1 MKSFEDFGRTFP
13 LDHEIAGLAVA
24 LGKLQGKA
32 ELHRAQIPQAL
43 ETLKQAAIIQS
54 TESSNRI
61 EGVIT
66 TTERLRSIL
75 ADKTTPANRSEAEI
89 LGYRDVLNTIH
100 CNFEGMTPTANLTL
114 QLHRDLMKYTAAG
127 GGRWKMTPNEIS
139 EEQPDGSKFIR
150 FLPPPPHMVD
160 DGMRTLHENF
170 ARLYDAGGV
179 DPLFLIAAYILDF
192 LCIHPFTDGN
202 GRMARLLTTLLL
214 YRAGYDVGRY
224 VSLEKIIETTK
235 TEYYDALY
243 RSSQG
248 WHEGTHTLTAWT
260 RYLLGVLIAAYRE
273 FERRVGTLTAARGA
287 KSEMVMEAI
296 RGFNRPFSRE
306 EIVERC
312 PGVSVDLVRKI
323 LNDEGKAG
331 RLKCVGRGPSSR
343 WEKVIE

>member
-13 LDHEIAGLAVA
+13 LDHEITGLAIA
-24 LGKLQGKA
+24 LGKFQGKA

-61 EGVIT
+61 EGIVT
-66 TTERLRSIL
+66 TRERLRSIL
-75 ADKTTPANRSEAEI
+75 AEKTTPKNRSEEEI

-100 CNFEGMTPTANLTL
+100 LNFDGMTPSANLTL

-127 GGRWKMTPNEIS
+127 GGRWKMTSNEIS
-139 EEQPDGSKFIR
+139 EERPDGSKFVR
-150 FLPPPPHMVD
+150 FLPPPPHLVD
-160 DGMRTLHENF
+160 DNMRTMHDNF
-170 ARLYDAGGV
+170 SRLYDQGLA

-192 LCIHPFTDGN
+192 LCIHPFSDGN

-235 TEYYDALY
+235 TEYYEALY
-243 RSSQG
+243 HSSQG
-248 WHEGTHTLTAWT
+248 WHEGKHTLAAWT
-260 RYLLGVLIAAYRE
+260 KYLLGTLIAAYRE
-273 FERRVGTLTAARGA
+273 FEQRVGMLTAARGA
-287 KSEMVMEAI
+287 KSEMVLEAI
-296 RGFNRPFSRE
+296 RGFGRPFSRE

-323 LNDEGKAG
+323 LNEEGKAG
-331 RLKCVGRGPSSR
+331 RVRCLGRGPASR

>member
-13 LDHEIAGLAVA
+13 LNHEITGLAIA

-32 ELHRAQIPQAL
+32 ELYRGQIPQAL

-66 TTERLRSIL
+66 TTERLRSIF
-75 ADKTTPANRSEAEI
+75 ADKTTPKNRPEEEI

-100 CNFEGMTPTANLTL
+100 CNFDGMTPSANLTL

-127 GGRWKMTPNEIS
+127 GGRWKMTPNEIG
-139 EEQPDGSKFIR
+139 EELPDGSKFVR
-150 FLPPPPHMVD
+150 FLPTLPHLVD

-170 ARLYDAGGV
+170 ARLYDRGSV

-235 TEYYDALY
+235 IEYYDSLY

-248 WHEGTHTLTAWT
+248 WHEGKHTLTAWT
-260 RYLLGVLIAAYRE
+260 KYLFGILIAAYRE
-273 FERRVGTLTAARGA
+273 FERRVGMLTSAKGA
-287 KSEMVMEAI
+287 KSEMVLEAI
-296 RGFNRPFSRE
+296 RGFSRPFTRE
-306 EIVERC
+306 EIEERC
-312 PGVSVDLVRKI
+312 PGVSVELVMKVLKREKAA
-323 LNDEGKAG
+323 GKV
-331 RLKCVGRGPSSR
+331 KCLGRGPASR
-343 WEKVIE
+343 WERMNG

>member
-13 LDHEIAGLAVA
+13 IDHEITGLAIT

-32 ELHRAQIPQAL
+32 ELYRAQIPQAL

-61 EGVIT
+61 EGIAT
-66 TTERLRSIL
+66 TRERLRSIL
-75 ADKTTPANRSEAEI
+75 TDKTTPANRSEEEI

-100 CNFEGMTPTANLTL
+100 CNFDGMTPSANLTL
-114 QLHRDLMKYTAAG
+114 QLHRDLMKYTAG
-127 GGRWKMTPNEIS
+127 GGGHWKMTPNAIS
-139 EEQPDGSKFIR
+139 EERRDGSKFVR
-150 FLPPPPHMVD
+150 FLPILPHLVD
-160 DGMRTLHENF
+160 DGMRTLHDRF
-170 ARLYDAGGV
+170 ASLYDQGQI

-192 LCIHPFTDGN
+192 LCIHPFSDGN

-224 VSLEKIIETTK
+224 VSIEKIIETTK
-235 TEYYDALY
+235 PEYYDALY

-248 WHEGTHTLTAWT
+248 WHEGAHTLNAWT
-260 RYLLGVLIAAYRE
+260 KYLLGILIAAYRE
-273 FERRVGTLTAARGA
+273 FERRVGTLTTVKGA
-287 KSEMVMEAI
+287 KSEMVLEAI
-296 RGFNRPFSRE
+296 RGFNRPFARE

-323 LNDEGKAG
+323 LNEEGKAG
-331 RLKCVGRGPSSR
+331 RVRCLGRGPASR
-343 WEKVIE
+343 WERVIE